1 MGENNCGGIVF
12 LLFWTQKR
20 ASAGDTNLLRELLG
34 GPYTNLSPFYDEG
47 GRAPRDR
54 LTYTKSALRV
64 MSR

>member
-1 MGENNCGGIVF
+1 MGENNCGGRVF

-47 GRAPRDR
+47 GREG
-54 LTYTKSALRV
+54 S
-64 MSR
+64 